1 MSRDFFSASR
11 FIVVPL
17 VVVCIVPVMAYADSR
32 ISDPGANL
40 MQVERQLQQQ
50 QLQLNDA
57 QQKLKDQLKKLR
69 EQQAALRHQHQQ
81 IEALKS
87 ALVKRSTGN
96 LMAANSSA
104 HLAART
110 PRVSN
115 AAFRV
120 PRSAGAPT
128 SSNMAIRT
136 AQTAQAQ
143 TQAAPIIQSRPE
155 ARPQVT
161 NISVASQGGVLTPKG
176 VFSFEPTYQYQ
187 YASNNEV
194 LISGLTIVP
203 GITIGSTSVR
213 QLVDRM
219 QTVTLGGRLGITNRL
234 EVEAEFPFVY
244 RSDTTTISPLSGSN
258 KSQTAINASGKDLGD
273 VQFGAHYQLNSGT
286 GGWPYF
292 VANLLVKSNT
302 GRSPFDVP
310 VDPTTGIPTEMNTGT
325 GFWAVQPSVTAI
337 YPSDPVVFFA
347 NLRYIWNIARTV
359 TLQPST
365 AAGISRPTPADIN
378 PGDGIGGSFGMGF
391 GINDRASFSLAYE
404 HTYLMST
411 TQNGATIPGSSYDIG
426 AFDIGFSYELS
437 HRTSVN
443 LGVSIGATKAAP
455 DAAITLRIPIKFQ
468 VF

>member
-1 MSRDFFSASR
+1 MSRNFFSASR
-11 FIVVPL
+11 FFVVPL
-17 VVVCIVPVMAYADSR
+17 VGACIVPGMAYADNGVA
-32 ISDPGANL
+32 DPGSNL
-40 MQVERQLQQQ
+40 MQVEQQLQQQ

-57 QQKLKDQLKKLR
+57 QQKLKDQLKKLK
-69 EQQAALRHQHQQ
+69 QQQEALQHQQ
-81 IEALKS
+81 RQIDALKS
-87 ALVKRSTGN
+87 ALVERPNGN
-96 LMAANSSA
+96 RGTTNSSA
-104 HLAART
+104 YPAARA
-110 PRVSN
+110 PAVSS
-115 AAFRV
+115 ATFQV
-120 PRSAGAPT
+120 PRPEAAHDN
-128 SSNMAIRT
+128 SNLAIRT
-136 AQTAQAQ
+136 AQVAQAQ
-143 TQAAPIIQSRPE
+143 PQTAPITQSQPE
-155 ARPQVT
+155 ERPQIT
-161 NISVASQGGVLTPKG
+161 NISIASQGGVLTPKG

-219 QTVTLGGRLGITNRL
+219 QTVTLGGRLGLTNRL
-234 EVEAEFPFVY
+234 EVEAEVPFVY
-244 RSDTTTISPLSGSN
+244 RSDTTTISPLNQGS
-258 KSQTAINASGKDLGD
+258 SQTAINASGKDLGD
-273 VQFGAHYQLNSGT
+273 IQFGAHYQLNSGA

-325 GFWAVQPSVTAI
+325 EFWAVQPSFTAI

-365 AAGISRPTPADIN
+365 AAGISKPTPANIN

-426 AFDIGFSYELS
+426 AFDIGFAYQVNQ
-437 HRTSVN
+437 RTSVN